1 MNGLALIALAF
12 GWAAVAAE
20 NRRAHM
26 VAAPPRPAASR
37 RELPPGQSHRAL
49 VPRRRLR
56 RPADGRADE
65 RRRRRGPR
73 RRLRRGA
80 NDHAALRRGLR
91 NGRVVA
97 VNRFDADYI
106 DGGGRALI
114 ERNLAA
120 AGLMERVEVR
130 AADLT
135 RLPFPDAT
143 FDAAVSTNVFDH
155 LGADKL
161 RALAEICRT
170 LKPGG
175 RFLIAVWTPSWP
187 MFAVASVF
195 SLFLTPRAE
204 WRRPGEGR
212 RLRCRRRRRV
222 QLRLVRPV

>member
-1 MNGLALIALAF
+1 MRSFQGADFVVLP
-12 GWAAVAAE
+12 
-20 NRRAHM
+20 M
-26 VAAPPRPAASR
+26 VALTS
-37 RELPPGQSHRAL
+37 GD
-49 VPRRRLR
+49 
-56 RPADGRADE
+56 ADVVLDAGCGAGRTTV
-65 RRRRRGPR
+65 
-73 RRLRRGA
+73 
-80 NDHAALRRGLR
+80 ALRRGLR

-97 VNRFDADYI
+97 VDRFDADYI
-106 DGGGRALI
+106 DGGGRALL
-114 ERNLAA
+114 ERKLAA

-204 WRRPGEGR
+204 WRRLAKAAGFVVADEGVFNYAWFA
-212 RLRCRRRRRV
+212 LFEK
-222 QLRLVRPV
+222 PAA